1 MLFLAGWLRMK
12 DLLKLIRP
20 WIAVMVLF
28 AMASAAWAVDD
39 GSMPLQTLIHGLV
52 GTALLVSGSGAFNQR
67 YEIRGDGLMAR
78 TADRPLPAGRMT
90 RRTAN
95 VYATL
100 LTLAGLT
107 YLAVFTNWATFLLG
121 GLSWLLYVGV
131 YTPLKSITPWQ
142 TPIGALAGAMPML
155 MGAAVAGKPMD
166 PPALTLFGII
176 FFWQMPHSMAIA
188 WRYRQEFASA
198 GIKLATVVEPSGR
211 AAGWIAVFGALM
223 SLLVSLV
230 PFLDGQVDASYAIA
244 ACVLGWIYLV
254 SSYYFLRDRN
264 GTTSRWLQCVSM
276 LYLPAILIAF
286 LASKTS

>member
-1 MLFLAGWLRMK
+1 MK
-12 DLLKLIRP
+12 DFLKLIRP

-39 GSMPLQTLIHGLV
+39 GSMSWPTLIHGLI

-78 TADRPLPAGRMT
+78 TADRPLPTGRMT

-100 LTLAGLT
+100 LTLAGLA
-107 YLAVFTNWATFLLG
+107 YLAVFTNRATFLLG

-142 TPIGALAGAMPML
+142 TPIGALAGAMPIL
-155 MGAAVAGKPMD
+155 MGAAVAGKAMD
-166 PPALTLFGII
+166 PLALTLFGIL
-176 FFWQMPHSMAIA
+176 FFWQMPHSMAIG

-198 GIKLATVVEPSGR
+198 GIKLATVVEPTGQT
-211 AAGWIAVFGALM
+211 AGWIAVFGAFM
-223 SLLVSLV
+223 SLLVGIV
-230 PFLDGQVDASYAIA
+230 PFLHNQANMSYAITA
-244 ACVLGWIYLV
+244 SLLGGIYLV
-254 SSYYFLRDRN
+254 SSWFFLRDRN
-264 GTTSRWLQCVSM
+264 GTTSRLLQRVSM
-276 LYLPAILIAF
+276 LYLPAMLIAL
-286 LASKTS
+286 LACKTG